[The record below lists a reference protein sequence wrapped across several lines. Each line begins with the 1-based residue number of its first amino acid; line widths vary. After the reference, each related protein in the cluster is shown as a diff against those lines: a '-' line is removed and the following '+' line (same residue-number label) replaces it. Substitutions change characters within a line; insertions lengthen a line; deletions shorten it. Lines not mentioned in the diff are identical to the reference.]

1 MSSVLSPPLSIASV
15 SHLDYFFNSTQ
26 TEMEIERNYGMFA
39 DYSIFV
45 CAVAVEPTCVV
56 LFLDFPLSPLL
67 FASLALFMVQFKVG
81 HPHSG
86 KLKRKA
92 KLVKKKYWVEVQSS
106 KTSQLLSMHRYF
118 LFSVMFSSFPL
129 ISPTNILPWKARAK
143 SSDN

>member
-15 SHLDYFFNSTQ
+15 SHLDNFFNSTEM
-26 TEMEIERNYGMFA
+26 EMEIERNYEMFA

-45 CAVAVEPTCVV
+45 CAVGVEPTCVV

-86 KLKRKA
+86 KHTRNP
-92 KLVKKKYWVEVQSS
+92 KLVKRNTGQKCMVIRYHNFHQGTGISYS
-106 KTSQLLSMHRYF
+106 LSC
-118 LFSVMFSSFPL
+118 FSCFPL
-129 ISPTNILPWKARAK
+129 ISPKK
-143 SSDN
+143 

>member
-15 SHLDYFFNSTQ
+15 SHLDYFFNST
-26 TEMEIERNYGMFA
+26 EMEIEIERNDEIVA

-45 CAVAVEPTCVV
+45 CAVGVEPTCVV

-86 KLKRKA
+86 KHTRNA
-92 KLVKKKYWVEVQSS
+92 KLVKRNTRQRCMVIRYHNLHQGTGISFS
-106 KTSQLLSMHRYF
+106 LSYLVVFH
-118 LFSVMFSSFPL
+118 
-129 ISPTNILPWKARAK
+129 
-143 SSDN
+143 